1 MLYQTVMK
9 ILISGWFIIF
19 SSLAAYATEIDFKSS
34 FKNNVQTTANIQ
46 EKLNALG
53 FEAGN
58 VDGLWG
64 RKTERALLK
73 FIERFPPFKKPQNP
87 EDYVIRLDQI
97 HQSWFASP
105 FENGK
110 AIVTPNANLN
120 TTRIYK
126 SDIRDEGYNCAAC
139 LVITQPLGIG
149 DFDGDQR
156 DELLIGRHL
165 LESGTPSSETSK
177 LLVLDLSKN
186 GYASELEIDTIAQ
199 NISRS
204 HEREAVIADFNGDGI
219 DDFFI
224 AAHGLDT
231 KPFPGEQNILVLSSP
246 NGPIEVSDTNL
257 PLLNDMSHGA
267 DGGDIDGDGDI
278 DIVIAT
284 HRGSEKIEPYVL
296 MNNGEGSFKRVSLA
310 KLIDDPSLIKLY
322 PRNSRRKN
330 QFSSFRLIDLDQDDA
345 PELVLLRSD
354 QSKNDKIT
362 TSHILWND
370 GKGTFSIKNVTH
382 LPTDR
387 WGYSTYTNDA
397 EGIDLNGDGLLD
409 LILTQSTRYNGGW
422 RGHFIQILIQEKPKI
437 FVDRTAEHFW
447 DQGYTVPMMEQLF
460 ADETE
465 VVDLNADGHLD
476 IVTRSL
482 APATITG
489 DLSGAIGQIG
499 INDGTGRFL
508 PLDPRWLSKG
518 QAYHFRGPT
527 PGRFGPKG
535 EIGIITYSMEG
546 KYDTEP
552 HRTWGASLRLHTL
565 Q

>member
-19 SSLAAYATEIDFKSS
+19 SSFAAYATEINFKSI

-87 EDYVIRLDQI
+87 EDYVTRLDQI

-149 DFDGDQR
+149 DFDGDKR

-165 LESGTPSSETSK
+165 LESGKPSAETSK

-231 KPFPGEQNILVLSSP
+231 QPFPGEQNILVLSTP

-296 MNNGEGSFKRVSLA
+296 LNNGEGSFKRVSLA

-330 QFSSFRLIDLDQDDA
+330 QFSSFRLIDLDRDEA

-362 TSHILWND
+362 TSHILWNN
-370 GKGTFSIKNVTH
+370 GKGMFSIKNVTH

-437 FVDRTAEHFW
+437 FVDRTAERFW

-465 VVDLNADGHLD
+465 MVDLNADGHLD

-508 PLDPRWLSKG
+508 PLDPRWLSQG

>member
-1 MLYQTVMK
+1 MFK
-9 ILISGWFIIF
+9 KHILGSLFSSLLIIF
-19 SSLAAYATEIDFKSS
+19 SSLEAYATEIDFKSI
-34 FKNNVQTTANIQ
+34 FKNDVNTTSSIQ

-53 FEAGN
+53 FAAGK

-73 FIERFPPFKKPQNP
+73 FAERFPPLKKPQEP
-87 EDYVIRLDQI
+87 DDYVARLDQI
-97 HQSWFASP
+97 YQSWFGSP
-105 FENGK
+105 FEDGK
-110 AIVTPNANLN
+110 VIVTPNANLN

-126 SDIRDEGYNCAAC
+126 NDIRDEGYACAAC
-139 LVITQPLGIG
+139 LVITQPLGVG
-149 DFDGDQR
+149 DFDGDKR

-165 LESGTPSSETSK
+165 LEAGTPSSETSK

-219 DDFFI
+219 DDFFV

-231 KPFPGEQNILVLSSP
+231 QPFPGEQNILVLSSP

-267 DGGDIDGDGDI
+267 DGGDIDGDGDV

-296 MNNGEGSFKRVSLA
+296 LNNGEGSFKRVSLA
-310 KLIDDPSLIKLY
+310 KLIDDPFLIKLY
-322 PRNSRRKN
+322 PRNSRHKN
-330 QFSSFRLIDLDQDDA
+330 QFSSFRLIDLDQDEA

-362 TSHILWND
+362 TSHVLWND
-370 GKGTFSIKNVTH
+370 GKGMFSVKNVTH

-387 WGYSTYTNDA
+387 WGFSTYTNDA
-397 EGIDLNGDGLLD
+397 EGVDLNRDGLLD

-465 VVDLNADGHLD
+465 MVDLNADGHLD

-499 INDGTGRFL
+499 INDGTGRFF

-527 PGRFGPKG
+527 PGRFGPNG

-546 KYDTEP
+546 QYDTEP

-565 Q
+565 R